1 MARKTVLID
10 DLDGSEEDVR
20 TVKFSYDGESY
31 TIDLG
36 PKNREKLRAA
46 LDPFT
51 AKAHPNERRA
61 TEERSRI
68 IREWAKQSGHALS
81 PAGRSLIT
89 VLRAFEEAQD
99 GK

>member
-1 MARKTVLID
+1 MAHKTVLID

-20 TVKFSYDGESY
+20 TVKFSHDGDSH

-46 LDPFT
+46 LDPFIV
-51 AKAHPNERRA
+51 KAPLDGRRA

-68 IREWAKQSGHALS
+68 IREWAKQNGYALS
-81 PAGRSLIT
+81 PAGRIPIT
-89 VLRAFEEAQD
+89 VLKAFEEAQ
-99 GK
+99 GGE

>member
-20 TVKFSYDGESY
+20 SVKFSYDGESY

-46 LDPFT
+46 LDPFIV
-51 AKAHPNERRA
+51 KAPLDGRRA

-68 IREWAKQSGHALS
+68 IREWAKQSGYALS
-81 PAGRSLIT
+81 PAGRTLIT
-89 VLRAFEEAQD
+89 VLKAFEEAQ
-99 GK
+99 GGE